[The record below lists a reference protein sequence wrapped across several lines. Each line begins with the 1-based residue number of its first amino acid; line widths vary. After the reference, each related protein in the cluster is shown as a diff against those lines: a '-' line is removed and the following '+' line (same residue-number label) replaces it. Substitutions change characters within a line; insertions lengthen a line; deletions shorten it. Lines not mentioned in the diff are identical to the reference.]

1 MRCSEAPML
10 IGGLPLIILRDIA
23 SKSADFA
30 QAYGKGIRLLQIT
43 DADWGVAKR

>member
-1 MRCSEAPML
+1 ML
-10 IGGLPLIILRDIA
+10 IGGHPLIISA

-30 QAYGKGIRLLQIT
+30 RAYGWGIRLLQIT